1 MKYIDFLKEQ
11 LPKEW
16 VITEE
21 LNINWNG
28 VDTIAI
34 LKMQTGTNYEDSKV
48 QPFQLVVLTADVL
61 NAKAEL
67 EAFITVNQNK
77 FFISDFVDYCKQ
89 YYYTPIVPTVA
100 TPTGNQLTSQVI
112 LTGTLI
118 ISQNVSD
125 IKECFIDN
133 EKVRITTSAINYSTQ
148 GEAHVYP
155 NKNKTALAETTAKG
169 SALNIQLT
177 FINKNSNICN
187 KFRMLRLGKLP
198 INTQFKLKIVYTDN
212 EFIEEYTCIAS
223 SVSMNTENGA
233 LPVITAVFTLTGSD
247 E

>member
-11 LPKEW
+11 LPKDW

-21 LNINWNG
+21 LNMNWNG
-28 VDTIAI
+28 VDTLAI
-34 LKMQTGTNYEDSKV
+34 LKMQTGTHYEDSTV
-48 QPFQLVVLTADVL
+48 QPFQLVVLTSSVLDV
-61 NAKAEL
+61 KAEL

-89 YYYTPIVPTVA
+89 YYYTPIVPTIA

-125 IKECFIDN
+125 IKECYIDD
-133 EKVRITTSAINYSTQ
+133 ELVKVTTGAISYATQ

-155 NKNKTALAETTAKG
+155 YANKTALAETKLKA
-169 SALNIQLT
+169 SVLNIQIS
-177 FINKNSNICN
+177 FINKND
-187 KFRMLRLGKLP
+187 R
-198 INTQFKLKIVYTDN
+198 Q
-212 EFIEEYTCIAS
+212 
-223 SVSMNTENGA
+223 
-233 LPVITAVFTLTGSD
+233 
-247 E
+247 